1 MARDIIH
8 DAVKEALIKDKWDVE
23 DDYTIRS
30 GGVGF
35 DIDLSAEKV
44 IVAERG
50 VEQILVEVKS
60 FGDPS
65 LIYSFHS
72 AIGQYLDYR
81 GALKDEGIDLK
92 LYLAISEKTYIKLMK
107 APFFRRRLEEHKV
120 KQLIVNV
127 ESKTIVKW
135 IE

>member
-1 MARDIIH
+1 MAKDVIR
-8 DAVKEALIKDKWDVE
+8 DAVKEALIKDEWDVE

-30 GGVGF
+30 GGVDF

-50 VEQILVEVKS
+50 LEQILVEVKT

-65 LIYSFHS
+65 LVYSFHS

-81 GALKDEGIDLK
+81 GALKDEEIDVK
-92 LYLAISEKTYIKLMK
+92 LYLAISEKTYKKLMK
-107 APFFRRRLEEHKV
+107 APFFHRRLEEHRI

-127 ESKTIVKW
+127 ESKIIVKW